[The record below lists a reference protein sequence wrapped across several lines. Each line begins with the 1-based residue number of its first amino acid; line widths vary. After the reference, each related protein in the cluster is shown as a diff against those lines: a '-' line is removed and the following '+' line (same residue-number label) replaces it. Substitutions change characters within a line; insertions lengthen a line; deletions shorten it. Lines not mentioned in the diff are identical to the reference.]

1 MALTGMVNQPIQ
13 QNYQNQQSIQQNPI
27 FFWTNGQEEAT
38 RSPIPANSWAL
49 IMDKQ
54 ADVFYIRR
62 RDAYGNE
69 SPLEIYD
76 FSKRVV
82 IDPNSPVGREEFS
95 NLTLTVS
102 NLREGLDEINQT
114 LSKWG
119 QIMSDLGAGQEAA
132 G

>member
-1 MALTGMVNQPIQ
+1 M
-13 QNYQNQQSIQQNPI
+13 
-27 FFWTNGQEEAT
+27 
-38 RSPIPANSWAL
+38 
-49 IMDKQ
+49 
-54 ADVFYIRR
+54 
-62 RDAYGNE
+62 
-69 SPLEIYD
+69 EIYD

>member
-1 MALTGMVNQPIQ
+1 M
-13 QNYQNQQSIQQNPI
+13 
-27 FFWTNGQEEAT
+27 
-38 RSPIPANSWAL
+38 
-49 IMDKQ
+49 
-54 ADVFYIRR
+54 
-62 RDAYGNE
+62 
-69 SPLEIYD
+69 EIYD

-82 IDPNSPVGREEFS
+82 IDPNSPVGREEF
-95 NLTLTVS
+95 NKLTLNVS